1 MQKKNYI
8 ISFWKYFYIIRL
20 IYENDFENLFF
31 KVQQY
36 FFILRNGLINLID
49 TTGIIFE
56 RNREE
61 GGANFEK

>member
-1 MQKKNYI
+1 MLKKLYHFFLEI
-8 ISFWKYFYIIRL
+8 FLISL
-20 IYENDFENLFF
+20 IYENDFENLVF

-61 GGANFEK
+61 EGVANFEK

>member
-1 MQKKNYI
+1 MLKKLYHFFLEI
-8 ISFWKYFYIIRL
+8 FLISL

-56 RNREE
+56 
-61 GGANFEK
+61 K

>member
-1 MQKKNYI
+1 MLKKLYHFFLEI
-8 ISFWKYFYIIRL
+8 FLISL

-56 RNREE
+56 RNREVN
-61 GGANFEK
+61 ANFEK

>member
-1 MQKKNYI
+1 MLKKIYHFFLEI
-8 ISFWKYFYIIRL
+8 FLISL

-36 FFILRNGLINLID
+36 FSILRNGLINLID

-56 RNREE
+56 RNREFN
-61 GGANFEK
+61 ANFEK

>member
-1 MQKKNYI
+1 MLKKLYHFFLEI
-8 ISFWKYFYIIRL
+8 FLISL

-61 GGANFEK
+61 EGVANFEK

>member
-1 MQKKNYI
+1 MLKKLYHFFLEI
-8 ISFWKYFYIIRL
+8 FLISL

-36 FFILRNGLINLID
+36 FSILRNGLINLID

-56 RNREE
+56 RNREVN
-61 GGANFEK
+61 ANFEK

>member
-1 MQKKNYI
+1 MLKKLYHFFLEI
-8 ISFWKYFYIIRL
+8 FLISL

-61 GGANFEK
+61 GVANFEK

>member
-1 MQKKNYI
+1 MLKKLYHFFLEI
-8 ISFWKYFYIIRL
+8 FLISL

-36 FFILRNGLINLID
+36 FFLLRNGLINLIE

-56 RNREE
+56 RNREFN
-61 GGANFEK
+61 ANFEK

>member
-1 MQKKNYI
+1 MLKKIYHFFLEI
-8 ISFWKYFYIIRL
+8 FLISL

-56 RNREE
+56 RNREFN
-61 GGANFEK
+61 ANFEK